1 MKNDAGV
8 VVRILSVLTCFVAV
22 GTALSS
28 PVAAQN
34 PEMQQKIAEVKEA
47 AARNKQ
53 AMAQCTWQEQ
63 VSIVLKGEQK
73 KQEHFQVQLGP
84 DGKPQKTSLDTP
96 AAPQASGRREGRLK
110 EHVVEEKKE
119 EYQQY
124 ADQMKEL
131 IQQYMPPDKE
141 MLAQAQQKGNITVG
155 AQPGA
160 SGQYRVVVSNY
171 IKQGDN
177 MTLVMDQAQKDLV
190 SLSIATYLSDPKDA
204 VNVSVQFAPI
214 PGGPNHVSSE
224 TINGVSKQLTIN
236 IQNSNYQKL

>member
-1 MKNDAGV
+1 
-8 VVRILSVLTCFVAV
+8 
-22 GTALSS
+22 
-28 PVAAQN
+28 
-34 PEMQQKIAEVKEA
+34 
-47 AARNKQ
+47 
-53 AMAQCTWQEQ
+53 MAQYTWQEQ

-131 IQQYMPPDKE
+131 IQQYLPPDKD

-155 AQPGA
+155 AQPGTERPRQLVDRNLPERPEGCGERIRPVRSD
-160 SGQYRVVVSNY
+160 SGRPQSRLVRNNQRRQQAADNQYSE
-171 IKQGDN
+171 QQ
-177 MTLVMDQAQKDLV
+177 L
-190 SLSIATYLSDPKDA
+190 PEA
-204 VNVSVQFAPI
+204 VEGLKV
-214 PGGPNHVSSE
+214 E
-224 TINGVSKQLTIN
+224 SKFPR
-236 IQNSNYQKL
+236 